1 MQNAN
6 QSDPL
11 PAPAFLGEF
20 TSYPNLRPLAIDPSL
35 IAGLGL
41 DPSHTFVSAAAS
53 GDSVP
58 ALVSYY
64 QSHLADA
71 GWQVAQKLPLNGQE
85 QNGLQM
91 VFSREQDHTQQTL
104 ILLSATPQV
113 LAGNPRTAAL
123 AGKLPS
129 GMNLLLLATLSAPA
143 RPAEPLEPP
152 TSGLPQG
159 VAAENMEFE
168 LDDGWTTM
176 AQLTFPDHG
185 NGHFPA
191 LVLIHGS
198 GKNDMD
204 ETFPEAVAQVPGGSK
219 FFRPIAYRLAQRGFA
234 VLRFNKRGVT
244 GLGPQL
250 SSEPRF
256 LSFKQ
261 PFTRY
266 LNDARSIVE
275 QARRLKRIDPNR
287 LLLLGHSE
295 GTVLASLIA
304 RSEMGLELAGLVLMG
319 VGGYDVR
326 TIVQYQFV
334 DREVERIARTI
345 DSNRDGW
352 VSVEDFFDW
361 FNTRSPAVK
370 AANIQ
375 SLFDPDSGSPLGYRF
390 KATLKPNSDGQ
401 VEIRTSL
408 RDYLEQMTGVR
419 NFPRLNGLPDDMVAY
434 FEDYAHYGS
443 VTSIL
448 PGFMRPVLM
457 LNGASDMQTLV
468 EGARLADTALEEA
481 GNPDHK
487 LITYPGLGHSFY
499 PVNGMDQPL
508 GPPRPDVIEDL
519 GDWLTTRFLYEAR
532 P

>member
-1 MQNAN
+1 
-6 QSDPL
+6 
-11 PAPAFLGEF
+11 
-20 TSYPNLRPLAIDPSL
+20 
-35 IAGLGL
+35 
-41 DPSHTFVSAAAS
+41 
-53 GDSVP
+53 
-58 ALVSYY
+58 
-64 QSHLADA
+64 
-71 GWQVAQKLPLNGQE
+71 
-85 QNGLQM
+85 
-91 VFSREQDHTQQTL
+91 
-104 ILLSATPQV
+104 
-113 LAGNPRTAAL
+113 
-123 AGKLPS
+123 
-129 GMNLLLLATLSAPA
+129 
-143 RPAEPLEPP
+143 
-152 TSGLPQG
+152 

-185 NGHFPA
+185 NGHFPG

-204 ETFPEAVAQVPGGSK
+204 ETLPEAVAMVPGGSK

-266 LNDARSIVE
+266 LNDARSILE
-275 QARRLKRIDPNR
+275 QARKLKRIDPNR

-304 RSEMGLELAGLVLMG
+304 RSEVGSELAGLVLMG
-319 VGGYDVR
+319 VGGYDAR

-334 DREVERIARTI
+334 DREVERIARVI

-390 KATLKPNSDGQ
+390 KSTLKPNIDGQ

-408 RDYLEQMTGVR
+408 RDYLEQATGVR
-419 NFPRLNGLPDDMVAY
+419 NFPHLNGLPDDMVAY

-519 GDWLTTRFLYEAR
+519 GDWLTARYLY
-532 P
+532 